1 MTLGWTSRAVDDVAR
16 LHELLAPVNRRAAA
30 KVVRALTAAAARL
43 TEHPRL
49 GEKLDHYEPR
59 EVRRLLVG
67 SYELRYEVRATQVV
81 VLRVWHVREDR

>member
-1 MTLGWTSRAVDDVAR
+1 M
-16 LHELLAPVNRRAAA
+16 NRRAAV
-30 KVVRALTAAAARL
+30 KVVQTLTAAAARL

-81 VLRVWHVREDR
+81 VLRIWHVREDR